1 MKKITIDINS
11 NDTVIPL
18 MAGALYDLHDLVDNK
33 MLELEKELLEVEE
46 PVEILSEIRHFR
58 AIRNR
63 LANYL

>member
-1 MKKITIDINS
+1 MKKVTININS

-18 MAGALYDLHDLVDNK
+18 MAGALYDLHDLVNDK
-33 MLELEKELLEVEE
+33 VEELKKESCEVEE
-46 PVEILSEIRHFR
+46 PKEILSEIRHFR

>member
-11 NDTVIPL
+11 NDTIIPL

-33 MLELEKELLEVEE
+33 MIELEKELLEVEE
-46 PVEILSEIRHFR
+46 PEEILSEIRHFR

>member
-1 MKKITIDINS
+1 
-11 NDTVIPL
+11 

>member
-1 MKKITIDINS
+1 MKTVKIDINN

-18 MAGALYDLHDLVDNK
+18 MAGALYDLHDLVNDK
-33 MLELEKELLEVEE
+33 MEELQKELLEVEE
-46 PVEILSEIRHFR
+46 PEEILAEISQFR

>member
-1 MKKITIDINS
+1 MKTVKIDINN

-18 MAGALYDLHDLVDNK
+18 MAGALYDLHDLVNDK
-33 MLELEKELLEVEE
+33 VEELKKESCEVEE
-46 PVEILSEIRHFR
+46 PEEILSEIRHFR